1 MFLKRIIIYF
11 YISQIELLTFLA
23 LFSLEHIFHLAN
35 QHLEQSLKLLIYIY
49 FIIVCLIDS
58 SNLKLYLRYNF
69 FIISNRISCHLF
81 HIFYIIFSQFSTF
94 FHILVFHIF
103 LHFLLTSPATLR
115 YNLHK

>member
-23 LFSLEHIFHLAN
+23 LFSLEHIFYLAN

-49 FIIVCLIDS
+49 FSIVCLIDS

-69 FIISNRISCHLF
+69 FIISIRISCHLF
-81 HIFYIIFSQFSTF
+81 HIFYIIFFAILHI
-94 FHILVFHIF
+94 FHILFFQIF
-103 LHFLLTSPATLR
+103 LHFLLTFPATLR
-115 YNLHK
+115 YNLYK